1 MSTFKKYRAGLHN
14 VGSYQV
20 AGLPFITGSSGMPI
34 NTEEKVT
41 FPNVTKRVL
50 VTNHTGDTIRVHFN
64 SKAASSDDAG
74 EGVINGNH
82 FIELDSDE
90 DSIDMSVK
98 CKEIYISA
106 PNNGSARQWKIYA
119 ELTAILTEEMV
130 NLTGSGLTD

>member
-20 AGLPFITGSSGMPI
+20 AGLPYLTGSSGMPK
-34 NTEEKVT
+34 NTEEKVE
-41 FPNVTKRVL
+41 FPNVTKRVM
-50 VTNHTGDTIRVHFN
+50 VINHTGDTIRVHFN
-64 SKAASSDDAG
+64 AQTAASDDAG
-74 EGVINGNH
+74 EGIINGNH
-82 FIELDSDE
+82 YIELDSDE

-106 PNNGSARQWKIYA
+106 PDDGSARQWKIYA

-130 NLTGSGLTD
+130 NLTGSGLTE